1 MNTNAAKSTEV
12 VERRKLS
19 GSYTGFSKLTSKVGV
34 YRCKLWRNTRKKD
47 PTHSDYQGVLHLT
60 GSKASILVWV
70 HEDGS
75 LGLRLEKI
83 TERKA
88 VSK

>member
-1 MNTNAAKSTEV
+1 MNK
-12 VERRKLS
+12 VEQSVGVNHRKLS
-19 GSYTGFSKLTSKVGV
+19 GAHPGFSKLPSKVGV
-34 YRCKLWRNTRKKD
+34 YRCKLWPEINKRD
-47 PTHSDYQGVLHLT
+47 PSYSDYKGVLHLT
-60 GSKASILVWV
+60 GSKALILVWV

-83 TERKA
+83 IEKKA